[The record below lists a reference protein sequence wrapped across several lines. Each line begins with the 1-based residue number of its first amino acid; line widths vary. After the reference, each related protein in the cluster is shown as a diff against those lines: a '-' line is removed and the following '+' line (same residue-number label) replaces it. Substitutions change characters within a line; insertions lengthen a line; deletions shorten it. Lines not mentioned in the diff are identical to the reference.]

1 MPLDDKEANRKEAHK
16 GLLSKIVDGQPPT
29 APVNVTFEYVTSNST
44 LRGYT
49 TLDHEH
55 IDQIGDILRD
65 IQSYIVDIS
74 RDSPLNILLEAP
86 PGSGKSHFVKCLAE
100 KLSGEHV
107 RAVTFNMAGMR
118 DVEDLVPALDSI
130 RNLKA
135 MDNFPLLFLDE
146 FDTKSDNYA
155 LLLPLLLDGEITAGH
170 RQLKVGRIVIVL
182 AGSKTEVEVA
192 YDESRNVKVASSTRN
207 DKLPDL
213 MSRIN
218 GGRIKI
224 PTLEDRD
231 TNDQEIRDR
240 HVDKACIAISLL
252 KRRFGEQLESVPWAL
267 IRFIVETKL
276 RYGVRSIN
284 ALVASIPPQ
293 KNKPKTL
300 KLSELSL
307 PFDTIEQFEKS
318 PLLVHIISEGG
329 TKKIVDNFQKL
340 AECNQ
345 QIEVKQLFRAPEDSA
360 DQDFNWTP
368 ALIEGARI
376 LWDKWDKLNRPPPK

>member
-1 MPLDDKEANRKEAHK
+1 MPQDDKEANREKAHK
-16 GLLSKIVDGQPPT
+16 ALLSKIVDAEPPNE
-29 APVNVTFEYVTSNST
+29 PVDVTFEYVTSNST

-49 TLDHEH
+49 TLDREH

-65 IQSYIVDIS
+65 IQSYIADIS

-135 MDNFPLLFLDE
+135 MDKFPLLFLDE

-182 AGSKTEVEVA
+182 AGSKRDIGAA
-192 YDESRNVKVASSTRN
+192 YDESRNVTIASSTRD

-224 PTLEDRD
+224 PELEDR
-231 TNDQEIRDR
+231 NNINSEIRDR
-240 HVDKACIAISLL
+240 HVDKVCIAISLL

-293 KNKPKTL
+293 KSKPKSLTL
-300 KLSELSL
+300 NDLSL
-307 PFDTIEQFEKS
+307 PFNTIDQFQKS
-318 PLLVHIISEGG
+318 RLLVHIVSEEGPQR
-329 TKKIVDNFQKL
+329 IVDNFNNL
-340 AECNQ
+340 ARCDQ
-345 QIEVKQLFRAPEDSA
+345 QIEVKQLLRAPEDSV
-360 DQDFNWTP
+360 DQDINWSP
-368 ALIEGARI
+368 ILINAALS
-376 LWDKWDKLNRPPPK
+376 LWNELRRPPPK